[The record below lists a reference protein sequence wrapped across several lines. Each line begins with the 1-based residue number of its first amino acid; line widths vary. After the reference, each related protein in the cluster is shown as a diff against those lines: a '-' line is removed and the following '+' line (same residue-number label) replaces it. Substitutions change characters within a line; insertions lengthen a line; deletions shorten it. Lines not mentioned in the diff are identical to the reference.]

1 MTTKVITKKAASVMP
16 VPQAPAASKPAIK
29 KARAPQVAPKTNN
42 SASKARTGKTEA
54 ARRTSKIDTL
64 VQMMRA
70 KHGASIDQLSKATG
84 WQNHSVRGAISG
96 NIKKKLGLNVAS
108 AAVNGVRTYRIVK

>member
-1 MTTKVITKKAASVMP
+1 MTTKVNTKKAASVMP
-16 VPQAPAASKPAIK
+16 VPQTAATSKPAAK
-29 KARAPQVAPKTNN
+29 KARAPQVAPEANN
-42 SASKARTGKTEA
+42 SASKARSPKAVA
-54 ARRTSKIDTL
+54 APRTTKIDTL

-70 KHGASIDQLSKATG
+70 KHGASIEQLSKATG

-96 NIKKKLGLNVAS
+96 NIKKKLSLNVTS